1 MYAFDSSL
9 PMKYF
14 NNIDLNKLFSLN
26 NLQFDYDIIQL
37 THLGMIL
44 LLEGLTYKLYST
56 IMLNNQNHKV

>member
-14 NNIDLNKLFSLN
+14 NNMDLNKLFSLN

-56 IMLNNQNHKV
+56 IILNNQNHKV

>member
-14 NNIDLNKLFSLN
+14 NNMDLNKLFSLN